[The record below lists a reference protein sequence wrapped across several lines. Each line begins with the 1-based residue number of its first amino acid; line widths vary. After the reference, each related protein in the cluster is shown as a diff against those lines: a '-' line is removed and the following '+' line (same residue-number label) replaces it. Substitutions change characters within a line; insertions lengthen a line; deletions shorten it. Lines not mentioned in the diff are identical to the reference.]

1 MRTTPPSLL
10 STARPCMPS
19 HGRTTRPTSRRSRR
33 IDLAA
38 LIGTAKPMDCASSEI
53 SVLMPTTTPQRS
65 TSGPPE
71 LPGLIGASV
80 WIIGSSEMPGSSRLS
95 PLTIPRVIVCS
106 RPIGLP
112 MATTSPPTLTADE
125 SPSRA
130 AGSAAALSTRS
141 SATSSTESSPR
152 MRPGVSLQMWSRI
165 GSRKEWRGAT
175 GIAHIFEHMMF
186 KGTPTHGQGQVARLV
201 EQNGGKD
208 NAFTSQDVTS
218 YYVNIA
224 ADRID
229 LVIELESDR
238 MHNLKLDAKD
248 IASEREVVIEERRT
262 RTEDDPGGF
271 LGEEVSSI
279 AFRSHPYGAPIIGFM
294 EDIKRITPE
303 EIRAFYKTYY
313 MPSNAILVAVGDFK
327 APEVLAKIRA
337 KFGKIPR
344 GATPPPVLAVEP
356 PQNGERRVV
365 VAKQAQL
372 PIVYVGYHVPNQTS
386 ADAFPLEMLS
396 TILSEG
402 RASRLYKRLVYERQL
417 ALEAGGDYNYFS
429 QDPNLFW
436 FWATPMP
443 GQTAEAMEKALL
455 AEMETLKKEPV
466 TDEELQRAKN
476 QVEATFVFQE
486 DSVHRRAALLARFE
500 LIGVY
505 ADTDRFLERLRAVT
519 AADVQRVARAYFA
532 DDRKN
537 VGVLLPRP

>member
-1 MRTTPPSLL
+1 MRTLL
-10 STARPCMPS
+10 V
-19 HGRTTRPTSRRSRR
+19 
-33 IDLAA
+33 AA
-38 LIGTAKPMDCASSEI
+38 LLLVLVAGGAGAQSGERVLASTLDNGLR
-53 SVLMPTTTPQRS
+53 VLLQEDHRS
-65 TSGPPE
+65 P
-71 LPGLIGASV
+71 
-80 WIIGSSEMPGSSRLS
+80 
-95 PLTIPRVIVCS
+95 IVS
-106 RPIGLP
+106 F
-112 MATTSPPTLTADE
+112 
-125 SPSRA
+125 
-130 AGSAAALSTRS
+130 
-141 SATSSTESSPR
+141 
-152 MRPGVSLQMWSRI
+152 QMWYRV
-165 GSRKEWRGAT
+165 GSRNEARGAT
-175 GIAHIFEHMMF
+175 GIAHFLEHLMF
-186 KGTPTHGQGQVARLV
+186 KGTPTYGQGQFARLV
-201 EQNGGKD
+201 EQNGGQD

-224 ADRID
+224 ADRIE
-229 LVIELESDR
+229 LVIDLESDR

-313 MPSNAILVAVGDFK
+313 MPNNAILVAVGDFK

-337 KFGKIPR
+337 KFGKIPK
-344 GATPPPVLAVEP
+344 GPAPPPVLAVEP

-365 VAKQAQL
+365 VGKQAQL
-372 PIVYVGYHVPNQTS
+372 PIVYLGYHVPNQKS

-436 FWATPMP
+436 FWGTPMP
-443 GQTAEAMEKALL
+443 GQTPEAMEKALL

-486 DSVHRRAALLARFE
+486 DSVHRRAGLLARFE
-500 LIGVY
+500 LIGGY
-505 ADTDRFLERLRAVT
+505 ADKDRFLERLRAVT
-519 AADVQRVARAYFA
+519 AADVQRVARAYFP

-537 VGVLLPRP
+537 VGVLVPRP